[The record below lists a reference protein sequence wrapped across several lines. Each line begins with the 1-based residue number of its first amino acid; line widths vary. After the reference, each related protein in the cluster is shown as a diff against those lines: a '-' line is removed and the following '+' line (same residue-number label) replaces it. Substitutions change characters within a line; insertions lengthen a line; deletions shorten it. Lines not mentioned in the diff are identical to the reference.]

1 MSPEQVKGDP
11 LDGRSDVFSLG
22 VLVYEMLA
30 GARAFDGETPL
41 AVVTSILFDE
51 PEPLTVKLPELPRE
65 IEDVVMR
72 AVAKKRS
79 GRFQSMAEMKEAL
92 DDLRTRFRDGTLT
105 LERASTGQRSWMRS
119 LLDRFR
125 RR

>member
-22 VLVYEMLA
+22 VLVYEMLT
-30 GARAFDGETPL
+30 GAPAFDGETPL

-51 PEPLTVKLPELPRE
+51 PESLTVKLPELPRE

-92 DDLRTRFRDGTLT
+92 DDLRTRFQDGTLT